1 MLLLLLIFPSYDF
14 LYIHDGS
21 DDTAAS
27 VQLSGESAN
36 VTTSTG
42 NAVFLAFKSDDSQNF
57 GGFSIQIDIG
67 KNYVFNS
74 FTIKKLFRNFRTLY
88 KSYKHPLTCTLIF
101 RGNYR

>member
-14 LYIHDGS
+14 LYVHDGS

-67 KNYVFNS
+67 KSYVLIVSRFIKNYIS
-74 FTIKKLFRNFRTLY
+74 FRTLY
-88 KSYKHPLTCTLIF
+88 KS
-101 RGNYR
+101 

>member
-14 LYIHDGS
+14 LYVHDGS

-67 KNYVFNS
+67 KNYAFNS
-74 FTIKKLFRNFRTLY
+74 FTIEKILGPYIRVIGTL
-88 KSYKHPLTCTLIF
+88 
-101 RGNYR
+101 

>member
-14 LYIHDGS
+14 LYVHDGS

-57 GGFSIQIDIG
+57 KGFSIQIDIG

-74 FTIKKLFRNFRTLY
+74 YTIKKTLY
-88 KSYKHPLTCTLIF
+88 KGYKHPLTCTLIF
-101 RGNYR
+101 RGNYC

>member
-14 LYIHDGS
+14 LYVHDGS

-67 KNYVFNS
+67 KNYAFNI
-74 FTIKKLFRNFRTLY
+74 FTINISFRTLY

>member
-14 LYIHDGS
+14 LYVHDGS

-57 GGFSIQIDIG
+57 KGFSIQIDIG

-74 FTIKKLFRNFRTLY
+74 YTIRKLLY
-88 KSYKHPLTCTLIF
+88 NWYKHPLTCTLIF

>member
-14 LYIHDGS
+14 LYVHDGS

-42 NAVFLAFKSDDSQNF
+42 NAVFLAFKSDFDNSQNF
-57 GGFSIQIDIG
+57 KGFSIQIDIG
-67 KNYVFNS
+67 KNYAFNI
-74 FTIKKLFRNFRTLY
+74 FTIEKNF
-88 KSYKHPLTCTLIF
+88 I
-101 RGNYR
+101 

>member
-14 LYIHDGS
+14 LYVHDGS

-67 KNYVFNS
+67 KNYAFNS
-74 FTIKKLFRNFRTLY
+74 FTIEKRPYIRVISTL
-88 KSYKHPLTCTLIF
+88 
-101 RGNYR
+101 

>member
-14 LYIHDGS
+14 LYVHDGS

-67 KNYVFNS
+67 KIYAFNI
-74 FTIKKLFRNFRTLY
+74 FTIEKNLY
-88 KSYKHPLTCTLIF
+88 KSYRHPVTCTLIF